1 MGFDA
6 DQFNVGIDASVVLV
20 SLVLALYPHFTRRRQ
35 RATTRMFAAL
45 CLTNAVMALADLLSW
60 VFPLPLVGWRVPLVL
75 AGNFVFNGAVAFL
88 FLFFARYVR
97 AFVAERVEERAEEGG
112 SSPAGG
118 ACASGRE
125 AGRGRFPVLGA
136 MYVVA
141 AVYFAGCVVSLG
153 NHMFFGVAADTRFY
167 RGELFWLA
175 QVFVVAL
182 YAYNLVVIVLNRRE
196 LRFSEVWVL
205 ASYVLVPALA
215 EVVQLANFGL
225 ALVNL
230 GVLVSLV
237 AMLMFIQTQ
246 RDVEMARR
254 ERALAAEWLALITN
268 RIRPDDLYERLDEVR
283 ALCASDPEGA
293 ADLIGE
299 FSAWLRERMRL
310 LRG

>member
-6 DQFNVGIDASVVLV
+6 DQFNVGIDVSVVLV
-20 SLVLALYPHFTRRRQ
+20 SLVLALYPRFTRRRQ
-35 RATTRMFAAL
+35 RAMTRMFAAL
-45 CLTNAVMALADLLSW
+45 CVANAVMALADLLSW
-60 VFPLPLVGWRVPLVL
+60 VFPLPLVGWQIPLVL

-97 AFVAERVEERAEEGG
+97 AFVAERAEELGEDG
-112 SSPAGG
+112 LRAPDMPVVG
-118 ACASGRE
+118 AR
-125 AGRGRFPVLGA
+125 RGRFPA
-136 MYVVA
+136 MRAMHVVA
-141 AVYFAGCVVSLG
+141 AVYFAGCAVSLG
-153 NHMFFGVAADTRFY
+153 NHMFFGVASDTRFY

-182 YAYNLVVIVLNRRE
+182 YAYNLLVIVLNRR
-196 LRFSEVWVL
+196 LMRGSEAWAL
-205 ASYVLVPALA
+205 ASFILVPALA

-254 ERALAAEWLALITN
+254 ERALALERLTLIMN
-268 RIRPDDLYERLDEVR
+268 RIRPDDLYARLDEVR
-283 ALCASDPEGA
+283 GLCASDPERA
-293 ADLIGE
+293 AERIGE
-299 FSAWLRERMRL
+299 FSTWLRERMRL
-310 LRG
+310 LRGER